1 MIKKILIS
9 IIFLYFLVLL
19 ETSFFV
25 HFNIFKWI
33 PNTVLLYV
41 IIFNIIE
48 SPKKYG
54 GIYISFI
61 AGFLLDI
68 FSSNFIGFNIII
80 FLALS
85 LFLKFVLKPYVRIP
99 HFEKT

>member
-1 MIKKILIS
+1 MTKRILIS
-9 IIFLYFLVLL
+9 IIILYFLVLL
-19 ETSFFV
+19 ETSFFI

-33 PNTVLLYV
+33 PTTLLLYT

-68 FSSNFIGFNIII
+68 FSSNFIGYNILL
-80 FLALS
+80 FLAVS
-85 LFLKFVLKPYVRIP
+85 LLLKFVFSRYVRIP
-99 HFEKT
+99 FSEKT